1 MNYRILLPVILLA
14 AFGVGYLVNQVTYAE
29 EKPAASEDAKD
40 AKVTP
45 KDLSQKSPAELKEH
59 YMDISDKEW
68 KQRLTE
74 EEYRVLR
81 KAGTEPAFSSPLN
94 DIKEPGTFVCAA
106 CGNELYKTE
115 HKYESGTGWPSFYQP
130 AGEGAIET
138 SLDFKLIYPR
148 TEVHCARC
156 GGHLGHVFKDGPE
169 PTGLRYC
176 MNGVAMNF
184 TPKPE

>member
-1 MNYRILLPVILLA
+1 MKRRFILMLLLA
-14 AFGVGYLVNQVTYAE
+14 IGVFAIGFSVTQFGHAQEEAGSAE
-29 EKPAASEDAKD
+29 AVSTLPSQ
-40 AKVTP
+40 
-45 KDLSQKSPAELKEH
+45 DLSQLSPAELKEY

-68 KQRLTE
+68 KERLTE

-94 DIKEPGTFVCAA
+94 DVKEPGTFVCAA

-130 AGEGAIET
+130 AGEESIET